1 MTKQEVKN
9 FRNDFQKAIAQLE
22 KQYGVNIGL
31 GTIRFDE
38 NSLRTK
44 MTAVKGE
51 KTQMLSKNDFKTK
64 YHNLRVIINSF
75 SEREYEFLFRYL
87 FDNIEEITNDIPT
100 SIILISKYQYE
111 YNFVIDKEINI
122 MALLIELIK
131 LK

>member
-1 MTKQEVKN
+1 MTNQEVKN

-51 KTQMLSKNDFKTK
+51 KTQMLSKNDFKVGDVVGINHKKINPNDTFK
-64 YHNLRVIINSF
+64 IIK
-75 SEREYEFLFRYL
+75 
-87 FDNIEEITNDIPT
+87 
-100 SIILISKYQYE
+100 ISK
-111 YNFVIDKEINI
+111 VNI
-122 MALLIELIK
+122 KVRGVKGLFTVSPNLLVK
-131 LK
+131 K